1 MTAAA
6 AATAPHRVGD
16 VFRVRGLELTDHFFD
31 VPLDHAN
38 PASSPTLEIFAREVV
53 AASKADPSKRA
64 DLPYLLYLQG
74 GPGFEAGRPVESG
87 GWIAHA
93 TETHR
98 VILLDQRGTGR
109 STPVSAA
116 LLARVGDAQAQAD
129 YLAMH
134 RADAI
139 VADAEMVRAALG
151 VDRWAV
157 LGQSFG
163 GFCIARYLGAAPEG
177 LREAFFT
184 GGLPPLVREPDAAL
198 PTYRKLIDRVKA
210 QNAKYY
216 RRFPGDAARVKAVAR
231 FLLAADDGAGVETPS
246 GGRLSARGLQ
256 ALGFGWLGGA
266 GGMENLHYLLEKA
279 WDVPG
284 ESLSYAFLKGA
295 EVRDATFFSVFFRR
309 ENRDERRFGSRARS
323 GSGSEPVRFAVA
335 VPPPIALRSPRFSV
349 VRSQDVHSFD
359 TNPIYA
365 MLHESIYCNG
375 GGASAWAAERAIRE
389 RFPGEFDVAEAAA
402 SDDPS
407 RHVLFTGEMVFPFM
421 FDEIAALRPL
431 RPAAEILAA
440 KDDWP
445 RLYDA
450 DALNANE
457 VPTACASYVEDAF
470 VDFDLAAATAAE
482 IRGARVWA
490 TSEYMHSGVR
500 EDGARILKKLMQMAR
515 DEEPER

>member
-1 MTAAA
+1 MAAA
-6 AATAPHRVGD
+6 ATTAPHRVGD

-53 AASKADPSKRA
+53 AASKADSSTRA

-98 VILLDQRGTGR
+98 VILLDQRAGR

-116 LLARVGDAQAQAD
+116 SLARVGDAQAQAD

-139 VADAEMVRAALG
+139 VADAETVRAALG

-157 LGQSFG
+157 LGQSG
-163 GFCIARYLGAAPEG
+163 GFCIARYLGSARRG
-177 LREAFFT
+177 LRGVLH
-184 GGLPPLVREPDAAL
+184 GGLPPLIREPDAAL
-198 PTYRKLIDRVKA
+198 PTYRKLLDRVKA
-210 QNAKYY
+210 QNAKLPTL
-216 RRFPGDAARVKAVAR
+216 PGGAARVKSVAR
-231 FLLAADDGAGVETPS
+231 FLLAASDGAGVETPS
-246 GGRLSARGLQ
+246 GGRFSARGLQ
-256 ALGFGWLGGA
+256 ALGFGWLGTA

-284 ESLSYAFLKGA
+284 ESLSYAFLKRRRGA
-295 EVRDATFFSVFFRR
+295 RRCFSSLDARR
-309 ENRDERRFGSRARS
+309 ATTSHRASRSSLSRRSRRTCTRSTRTPSTRCFTSPSIATGAARAR
-323 GSGSEPVRFAVA
+323 G
-335 VPPPIALRSPRFSV
+335 PPSALRGVSR
-349 VRSQDVHSFD
+349 
-359 TNPIYA
+359 
-365 MLHESIYCNG
+365 
-375 GGASAWAAERAIRE
+375 
-389 RFPGEFDVAEAAA
+389 EFDVAEAAA

-407 RHVLFTGEMVFPFM
+407 RLVLFTGEMVFPFM

-450 DALNANE
+450 DALNAND

-500 EDGARILKKLMQMAR
+500 EDGARILEKLTRMAR

>member
-1 MTAAA
+1 MAAA
-6 AATAPHRVGD
+6 ATTAPHRVGD

-53 AASKADPSKRA
+53 AASKADSSTRA

-116 LLARVGDAQAQAD
+116 SLARVGDARAQAD

-139 VADAEMVRAALG
+139 VADAETVRAALG

-163 GFCIARYLGAAPEG
+163 GFCIARYLGSAPEG

-184 GGLPPLVREPDAAL
+184 GGLPPLIREPDAAL
-198 PTYRKLIDRVKA
+198 PTYRKLLDRVKA

-216 RRFPGDAARVKAVAR
+216 RRFPGDAARVKSVAR
-231 FLLAADDGAGVETPS
+231 FLLAANDGAGVETPS
-246 GGRLSARGLQ
+246 GGRFSARGLQ
-256 ALGFGWLGGA
+256 ALGFGWLGTA

-295 EVRDATFFSVFFRR
+295 EVRDDTSLLST
-309 ENRDERRFGSRARS
+309 RDERRLLTAHRAPLSLVVRAGRARVRH
-323 GSGSEPVRFAVA
+323 EPH
-335 VPPPIALRSPRFSV
+335 LRDASR
-349 VRSQDVHSFD
+349 VH
-359 TNPIYA
+359 
-365 MLHESIYCNG
+365 LLQR
-375 GGASAWAAERAIRE
+375 GGASAWAAERALRE

-407 RHVLFTGEMVFPFM
+407 RLVLFTGEMVFPFM

-450 DALNANE
+450 DALNAND

-500 EDGARILKKLMQMAR
+500 EDGARILEKLTRMAR

>member
-1 MTAAA
+1 MAAA

-53 AASKADPSKRA
+53 AASKADSSTRA

-116 LLARVGDAQAQAD
+116 SLARVGDARAQAD

-139 VADAEMVRAALG
+139 VADAETVRAALG

-163 GFCIARYLGAAPEG
+163 GFCIARYLGSAPEG

-184 GGLPPLVREPDAAL
+184 GGLPPLIREPDAAL
-198 PTYRKLIDRVKA
+198 PTYRKLLDRVKA

-216 RRFPGDAARVKAVAR
+216 RRFPSDAARVKSVAR

-256 ALGFGWLGGA
+256 ALGFGWLGTA

-295 EVRDATFFSVFFRR
+295 EVRDDTSLLST
-309 ENRDERRFGSRARS
+309 RDERRLLTAHRA
-323 GSGSEPVRFAVA
+323 
-335 VPPPIALRSPRFSV
+335 PPILSSFA
-349 VRSQDVHSFD
+349 QDVHAFD

-407 RHVLFTGEMVFPFM
+407 RLVLFTGEMVFPFM

-450 DALNANE
+450 DALNAND

-500 EDGARILKKLMQMAR
+500 EDGARILEKLTRMAR

>member
-1 MTAAA
+1 M
-6 AATAPHRVGD
+6 
-16 VFRVRGLELTDHFFD
+16 
-31 VPLDHAN
+31 
-38 PASSPTLEIFAREVV
+38 V
-53 AASKADPSKRA
+53 AASKADSSTRA

-116 LLARVGDAQAQAD
+116 SLARVGDARAQAD

-139 VADAEMVRAALG
+139 VADAETVRAALG

-163 GFCIARYLGAAPEG
+163 GFCIARYLGSAPEG

-184 GGLPPLVREPDAAL
+184 GGLPPLIREPDAAL
-198 PTYRKLIDRVKA
+198 PTYRKLLDRVKT

-216 RRFPGDAARVKAVAR
+216 RRFPGDAARVKSVAR
-231 FLLAADDGAGVETPS
+231 FLLAANDGAGVETPS
-246 GGRLSARGLQ
+246 GGRFSARGLQ
-256 ALGFGWLGGA
+256 ALGFGWLGTA

-295 EVRDATFFSVFFRR
+295 EVRDDTSLLST
-309 ENRDERRFGSRARS
+309 RDERRLLTAHRAPLSRRSRRTCTRSTRTPSTRCFTSPSIATGAARARGPPSARFASVSPASSTSRRRRRRTTLRVSCCSRARWCS
-323 GSGSEPVRFAVA
+323 
-335 VPPPIALRSPRFSV
+335 RSCSTR
-349 VRSQDVHSFD
+349 
-359 TNPIYA
+359 
-365 MLHESIYCNG
+365 
-375 GGASAWAAERAIRE
+375 
-389 RFPGEFDVAEAAA
+389 
-402 SDDPS
+402 
-407 RHVLFTGEMVFPFM
+407 
-421 FDEIAALRPL
+421 
-431 RPAAEILAA
+431 
-440 KDDWP
+440 DDWP

-450 DALNANE
+450 DALNAND

-500 EDGARILKKLMQMAR
+500 EDGARILEKLTRMAR